1 MEHPD
6 QQRKSYYL
14 AAGVA
19 LAAELAKQ
27 GRLVFTTQ
35 EARRVAAG
43 LHIPES
49 GVGMLLTRLTDAGW
63 IVRLRRGLYA
73 GTGRLPGGVDV
84 PPFVLATALVEPS
97 AIALWSAL
105 AHHDLTD
112 QVPVVITAITP
123 RKVVTPSM
131 RSPGESRGKHA
142 LYVGGLECRF
152 VTLTESRYD
161 IGVERI
167 WADER
172 FAFSITDRERTVL
185 DTFAMPRH
193 FGGISE
199 GLAVLDRALDSLDIS
214 RLIDYALQYGSRT
227 LVKRVGWSLEQA
239 GVKMAELTPLLEV
252 PSPSYSVLDP
262 GRPRRGEHD
271 RRWKL
276 IVNHLGAEADRG

>member
-1 MEHPD
+1 MESPD

-43 LHIPES
+43 LQMPES
-49 GVGMLLTRLTDAGW
+49 GVGMLLTRLADAGW

-73 GTGRLPGGVDV
+73 GTGQLPGGVDV

-112 QVPVVITAITP
+112 QVPIAITAITP

-142 LYVGGLECRF
+142 WHVGGLECRF
-152 VTLTESRYD
+152 VTLTESRYE
-161 IGVERI
+161 IGIERV

-185 DTFAMPRH
+185 NTFAMPRH

-199 GLAVLDRALDSLDIS
+199 GLGVLDRALATLDVDK
-214 RLIDYALQYGSRT
+214 LIDYSLQYGSQT
-227 LVKRVGWSLEQA
+227 LIKRLGWSLDQA
-239 GVKMAELTPLLEV
+239 GVEMATLLPLLEA
-252 PSPSYSVLDP
+252 SSSSYGVLDP
-262 GRPRRGEHD
+262 GRPRRGRHD

-276 IVNHLGAEADRG
+276 IVNLGAESERG

>member
-1 MEHPD
+1 MESPD
-6 QQRKSYYL
+6 QQRRSYYL

-35 EARRVAAG
+35 DARRVAAG
-43 LHIPES
+43 LRMPES

-63 IVRLRRGLYA
+63 VVRLRRGLYA
-73 GTGRLPGGVDV
+73 GTGQLPGGVDV

-112 QVPVVITAITP
+112 QVPIAITAITP

-131 RSPGESRGKHA
+131 RSPGEARGKHA
-142 LYVGGLECRF
+142 WHVGGLECRF

-161 IGVERI
+161 IGIERI

-193 FGGISE
+193 FGGIGE
-199 GLAVLDRALDSLDIS
+199 GLAVLDRALTTLDVGK
-214 RLIDYALQYGSRT
+214 LIDYALQYGSRA
-227 LVKRVGWSLEQA
+227 LVKRLGWSLEQA
-239 GVKMAELTPLLEV
+239 GVEMSVLMPLLEV

-262 GRPRRGEHD
+262 GRPRRGKHY
-271 RRWKL
+271 RRWNV
-276 IVNHLGAEADRG
+276 IVNLGAEVGRG

>member
-1 MEHPD
+1 MESPD
-6 QQRKSYYL
+6 QQRRSYYL

-35 EARRVAAG
+35 DARRVAAG
-43 LHIPES
+43 LRMPES

-63 IVRLRRGLYA
+63 VVRLRRGLYA
-73 GTGRLPGGVDV
+73 GTGQLPGGVDV

-112 QVPVVITAITP
+112 QVPIAITAITP

-131 RSPGESRGKHA
+131 RSPGEARGKHA
-142 LYVGGLECRF
+142 WHVGGLECRF

-161 IGVERI
+161 IGIERI

-193 FGGISE
+193 FGGIGE
-199 GLAVLDRALDSLDIS
+199 GLAVLDRALTTLDVGK
-214 RLIDYALQYGSRT
+214 LIDYALQYGSRA
-227 LVKRVGWSLEQA
+227 LVKRLGWSLEQA
-239 GVKMAELTPLLEV
+239 GVEMSVLMPLLEV

-262 GRPRRGEHD
+262 GRPRRGKHD
-271 RRWKL
+271 RRWRV
-276 IVNHLGAEADRG
+276 IVNLGAEADRD

>member
-1 MEHPD
+1 MESPD

-43 LHIPES
+43 LRMPES

-63 IVRLRRGLYA
+63 VVRLRRGLYA
-73 GTGRLPGGVDV
+73 GTGKLPGGVDV

-112 QVPVVITAITP
+112 QVPIAITAITP

-131 RSPGESRGKHA
+131 RSPGEPRGKHA
-142 LYVGGLECRF
+142 WHVGGLECRF

-161 IGVERI
+161 IGIERI

-214 RLIDYALQYGSRT
+214 RLIDYALQYGSRA
-227 LVKRVGWSLEQA
+227 LVKRAGWSLEQA

-276 IVNHLGAEADRG
+276 IVNLGAEAERG

>member
-1 MEHPD
+1 MESPD
-6 QQRKSYYL
+6 QQRKSYSL

-27 GRLVFTTQ
+27 GLLVFTTQ
-35 EARRVAAG
+35 QARHVAG
-43 LHIPES
+43 ELQIPES
-49 GVGMLLTRLTDAGW
+49 GVGMLLTRLADAGW
-63 IVRLRRGLYA
+63 VIRLRRGLYA
-73 GTGRLPGGVDV
+73 GTGKLPGGVDV
-84 PPFVLATALVEPS
+84 PPFVLATALVDPS

-112 QVPVVITAITP
+112 QVPVAITAITP
-123 RKVVTPSM
+123 RKVITPSM
-131 RSPGESRGKHA
+131 RTPCTSRVQHA
-142 LYVGGLECRF
+142 WHVAGVECRF
-152 VTLTESRYD
+152 VTLTESRYE
-161 IGVERI
+161 IGIERV

-199 GLAVLDRALDSLDIS
+199 GLAVLDRAVTTLDVDKLVH
-214 RLIDYALQYGSRT
+214 YALQYGSRT
-227 LVKRVGWSLEQA
+227 LVKRLGWSLEQTRLDA
-239 GVKMAELTPLLEV
+239 STLMPLLQV
-252 PSPSYSVLDP
+252 PATSYSVLDP

-276 IVNHLGAEADRG
+276 IVNLGAESAGG